1 MKKKQCIFFALTLI
15 IVVGVVVV
23 ILNIPD
29 NQQTSFVVDGNNWS
43 GEVVNGGSLLLELN
57 NDDNRKEWS
66 ITLKPEIFVSDYRN
80 IAGTISEFHII
91 ALNDGNGEMIFQCT
105 NDDGSTDKYILEL
118 SISRHQK
125 NISKLIPF
133 PSKRAND
140 NSNFRG
146 GFYVVLVVYSGLRL
160 IGSFYNADC
169 GEDDVEALPET
180 H

>member
-1 MKKKQCIFFALTLI
+1 MKKKQCIFFALILI
-15 IVVGVVVV
+15 IVVGAVVI

-66 ITLKPEIFVSDYRN
+66 ITLKPEIFVSDYHN

-91 ALNDGNGEMIFQCT
+91 ALNDGKGEMVFQCT
-105 NDDGSTDKYILEL
+105 NDDGRTDKYLLEL

-125 NISKLIPF
+125 KYLQIDSISFKK
-133 PSKRAND
+133 S
-140 NSNFRG
+140 
-146 GFYVVLVVYSGLRL
+146 
-160 IGSFYNADC
+160 
-169 GEDDVEALPET
+169 E
-180 H
+180 

>member
-1 MKKKQCIFFALTLI
+1 MKKKQCIFFALILI
-15 IVVGVVVV
+15 IVVGSVVI

-66 ITLKPEIFVSDYRN
+66 ITLKPEIYHN

-91 ALNDGNGEMIFQCT
+91 ALNDGKGEMVFQCT
-105 NDDGSTDKYILEL
+105 NDDGRTDKYILEL

-125 NISKLIPF
+125 KYLQIDSISFKK
-133 PSKRAND
+133 S
-140 NSNFRG
+140 
-146 GFYVVLVVYSGLRL
+146 
-160 IGSFYNADC
+160 
-169 GEDDVEALPET
+169 E
-180 H
+180 

>member
-1 MKKKQCIFFALTLI
+1 MKKKQCIFFALILI

-29 NQQTSFVVDGNNWS
+29 NQQSSFVVDENNWS

-66 ITLKPEIFVSDYRN
+66 ITLKPEIFVSDYHN

-91 ALNDGNGEMIFQCT
+91 ALNDGKGEMVFQCT
-105 NDDGSTDKYILEL
+105 NDDGRTDKYILEL

-125 NISKLIPF
+125 TYLQIDSISFKK
-133 PSKRAND
+133 S
-140 NSNFRG
+140 
-146 GFYVVLVVYSGLRL
+146 
-160 IGSFYNADC
+160 
-169 GEDDVEALPET
+169 E
-180 H
+180 